1 MDVSFLSFCD
11 ALPYSSKIMS
21 VISQKY
27 VETCIYIEMEIAKLS
42 SIAESQT
49 GSIGILTD
57 QFKQDLFQKN
67 FYRVI

>member
-1 MDVSFLSFCD
+1 
-11 ALPYSSKIMS
+11 MS
-21 VISQKY
+21 VIAQKWRNL
-27 VETCIYIEMEIAKLS
+27 YIHSIAKLS

-67 FYRVI
+67 VYRVI